1 MLDFLKDWIINIV
14 TISLILILFEMIIP
28 TGKTKKIINLISG
41 FILLI
46 VIINPFIAL
55 KNQNYNLSETTIS
68 DSFYID
74 KKEIENSSKFL
85 KENQIKQITS
95 VYKKK
100 LIAKIQKETENL
112 EGVEISK
119 ADVEINEDYKSD
131 NFGEVK
137 KVYIELKKKELQTEK
152 DLQGGQEIQHIK
164 EDSINVKPVIA
175 IKKVD
180 VLSEN
185 KKDKTK
191 SSKEISAKTNKLAE
205 LVKENINRTLEIP
218 KDCIVVTVLDA

>member
-28 TGKTKKIINLISG
+28 TGKIKKIINLVSG

-46 VIINPFIAL
+46 VIINPFIEL
-55 KNQNYNLSETTIS
+55 KNQNYRLSETTIS

-74 KKEIENSSKFL
+74 KKEVENSSKFL

-131 NFGEVK
+131 NFGEIK
-137 KVYIELKKKELQTEK
+137 KVYIELKKKELQTKK
-152 DLQGGQEIQHIK
+152 DLQDSQEIQHIK
-164 EDSINVKPVIA
+164 EDSVNVKPVIS
-175 IKKVD
+175 IKNVD
-180 VLSEN
+180 VLTET

-191 SSKEISAKTNKLAE
+191 SSKQIAGKTNELAE